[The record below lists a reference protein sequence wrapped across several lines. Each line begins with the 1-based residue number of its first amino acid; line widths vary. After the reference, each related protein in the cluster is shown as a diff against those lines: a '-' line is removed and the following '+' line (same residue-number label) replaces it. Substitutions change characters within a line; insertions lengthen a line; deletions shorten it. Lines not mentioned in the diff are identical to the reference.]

1 MAYPGQVRNVT
12 LKHFRVLSAV
22 TKMGS
27 MAGAA
32 RRLNVTPPA
41 ITVQVQQLEQ
51 SVGLPLVERIGD
63 KTTPTE
69 AGEIILRTAH
79 RIEALLA
86 ECGGEIAQ
94 LKGVE
99 GGSVSVGVVSTAKY
113 FAPKALAAFR
123 QRHPGVDVRLAVGNR
138 QETIRAL
145 RDLELDLVIM
155 GRPPENLDVDAAV
168 LGDHPHIIVAPAG
181 HPLAGAKLTIADLAK
196 ETFFVRESGSGT
208 RLLMERLFEQADF
221 DPVVGMEIG
230 SNETIKQA
238 VIAGLGI
245 AFISAHTVAVE
256 VADGRLAMLDVAGL
270 PIVREWH
277 AVRLRDKAVMPAG
290 EAIWTFLSTEGQQF
304 LPQSASCPKKSL

>member
-1 MAYPGQVRNVT
+1 MRNVT
-12 LKHFRVLSAV
+12 LKHFRVLAAV

-69 AGEIILRTAH
+69 AGEIVLRTAH

-86 ECGGEIAQ
+86 ECGQEIAQ
-94 LKGVE
+94 LKGVQ
-99 GGSVSVGVVSTAKY
+99 GGNVSAGVVSTAKY

-145 RDLELDLVIM
+145 RDLELDLAIM
-155 GRPPENLDVDAAV
+155 GRPPENLDLESAI
-168 LGDHPHIIVAPAG
+168 LGDHPHIIVAAAG
-181 HPLAGAKLTIADLAK
+181 HPLSDAQLMIADLAK
-196 ETFFVRESGSGT
+196 ETFFIREPGSGT
-208 RLLMERLFEQADF
+208 RVLMERLFEQADF
-221 DPVVGMEIG
+221 DPIVGMEIG

-238 VIAGLGI
+238 VIAGLGV
-245 AFISAHTVAVE
+245 AFISAHTVAIE
-256 VADGRLAMLDVAGL
+256 IADGRLVMLNVVGL
-270 PIVREWH
+270 PMVREWFV
-277 AVRLRDKAVMPAG
+277 VRLRDKAVMPAG
-290 EAIWTFLSTEGQQF
+290 QAMWKFLSTEGQHF
-304 LPQSASCPKKSL
+304 LPKPTPGGKNGL

>member
-1 MAYPGQVRNVT
+1 
-12 LKHFRVLSAV
+12 
-22 TKMGS
+22 MGS
-27 MAGAA
+27 MAAAA

-41 ITVQVQQLEQ
+41 ITVQIQQLEQ
-51 SVGLPLVERIGD
+51 SIGLPLVERLAD

-69 AGEIILRTAH
+69 AGEIMLRTAH

-94 LKGVE
+94 LKGIE
-99 GGSVSVGVVSTAKY
+99 GGRVAVGVVSTAKY

-123 QRHPGVDVRLAVGNR
+123 QQHPGVDVRLSVGNR

-145 RDLELDLVIM
+145 RDLELDLVVM
-155 GRPPENLDVDAAV
+155 GRPPENFDVEAAV

-196 ETFFVRESGSGT
+196 ETFFVREPGSGT

-256 VADGRLAMLDVAGL
+256 IADGRLEMLDVAGL
-270 PIVREWH
+270 PMVREWH
-277 AVRLRDKAVMPAG
+277 AVRLKEKAAMPA
-290 EAIWTFLSTEGQQF
+290 AQAMWAFLSTEGQKF
-304 LPQSASCPKKSL
+304 LPQAAPCTKNSL

>member
-1 MAYPGQVRNVT
+1 
-12 LKHFRVLSAV
+12 
-22 TKMGS
+22 MGS

-51 SVGLPLVERIGD
+51 SVGLPLLERLGD

-69 AGEIILRTAH
+69 AGEIVLRTAQ

-94 LKGVE
+94 LKGIE
-99 GGSVSVGVVSTAKY
+99 GGRVSAGVVSTAKY

-123 QRHPGVDVRLAVGNR
+123 LRHPGVDVRLSVGNR

-145 RDLELDLVIM
+145 RDLELDIAVM
-155 GRPPENLDVDAAV
+155 GRPPEHLDLESV
-168 LGDHPHIIVAPAG
+168 LLGSHPHIIVAPAG
-181 HPLAGAKLTIADLAK
+181 HPLTGAKLTISDLSQ

-208 RLLMERLFEQADF
+208 RALMERLFEQADF
-221 DPVVGMEIG
+221 DPIVGMEIG

-238 VIAGLGI
+238 VIAGLGV

-256 VADGRLAMLDVAGL
+256 ITDGRLTMLDVSGL
-270 PIVREWH
+270 PMMREWY
-277 AVRLRDKAVMPAG
+277 AVRLREKAVMPAG
-290 EAIWTFLSTEGQQF
+290 QALWSFFASEGRKF
-304 LPQSASCPKKSL
+304 LPQPPAAAKTSS

>member
-1 MAYPGQVRNVT
+1 MVYLVFVRNVT

-41 ITVQVQQLEQ
+41 ITVQIDDLSRRLGCRWWRRV
-51 SVGLPLVERIGD
+51 GD
-63 KTTPTE
+63 KTTPTG

-86 ECGGEIAQ
+86 ECGGEIAK
-94 LKGVE
+94 LAGVE
-99 GGSVSVGVVSTAKY
+99 GGAGGVGAAKY

-123 QRHPGVDVRLAVGNR
+123 QKHPGVDVRLAVGNR

-145 RDLELDLVIM
+145 RDLELDIAIM
-155 GRPPENLDVDAAV
+155 GRPPENIDLESVS
-168 LGDHPHIIVAPAG
+168 LGIHPHIIVAPTG
-181 HPLAGAKLTIADLAK
+181 HPLTGAKLTIADLAK
-196 ETFFVRESGSGT
+196 ETFFVREPGSGT
-208 RLLMERLFEQADF
+208 RLLMERMFEQADF
-221 DPVVGMEIG
+221 DPIVGMEIG

-245 AFISAHTVAVE
+245 AFISAHTVAIE
-256 VADGRLAMLDVAGL
+256 IADGRLVMLDVAGL
-270 PIVREWH
+270 PMMREWF
-277 AVRLRDKAVMPAG
+277 AVRMREKAVMPAG
-290 EAIWTFLSTEGQQF
+290 QALSVRP
-304 LPQSASCPKKSL
+304 LDRRA

>member
-1 MAYPGQVRNVT
+1 MVYLVSVRNVT

-41 ITVQVQQLEQ
+41 ITVQIQQLEQ
-51 SVGLPLVERIGD
+51 AVGLPLVERIGD

-94 LKGVE
+94 LKGIE
-99 GGSVSVGVVSTAKY
+99 GGAVSAGVVSTAKY

-123 QRHPGVDVRLAVGNR
+123 QKHPGVDVRLAVGNR

-145 RDLELDLVIM
+145 RDLELDIAIM
-155 GRPPENLDVDAAV
+155 GRPPENIDLESVS
-168 LGDHPHIIVAPAG
+168 LGIHPHIIVAPAG
-181 HPLAGAKLTIADLAK
+181 HPLTGAKLTISDLAK
-196 ETFFVRESGSGT
+196 ETFFVREPGSGT
-208 RLLMERLFEQADF
+208 RLLMERMFEQADF
-221 DPVVGMEIG
+221 DPIVGMEIG

-238 VIAGLGI
+238 VIAGLGV
-245 AFISAHTVAVE
+245 AFISAHTVAIE
-256 VADGRLAMLDVAGL
+256 IADGRLVMLDVAGL
-270 PIVREWH
+270 PMMREWF
-277 AVRLRDKAVMPAG
+277 AVRMREKAVMPAG
-290 EAIWTFLSTEGQQF
+290 QALWAFLSTDGHKF
-304 LPQSASCPKKSL
+304 LPQAAPFPKNSP

>member
-1 MAYPGQVRNVT
+1 MAYLGHVRNVT
-12 LKHFRVLSAV
+12 LKHLRVLSAV

-41 ITVQVQQLEQ
+41 ITVQIQQLEQ

-69 AGEIILRTAH
+69 AGQIMLRTAH

-86 ECGGEIAQ
+86 ECAGEIAQ

-99 GGSVSVGVVSTAKY
+99 GGRVSVGVVSTAKY

-123 QRHPGVDVRLAVGNR
+123 QKHPGVDVRLAVGNR

-145 RDLELDLVIM
+145 RDLELDLAIM
-155 GRPPENLDVDAAV
+155 GRPPENLDLESTV
-168 LGDHPHIIVAPAG
+168 LGGHPHIIVAPAG
-181 HPLAGAKLTIADLAK
+181 HALTGRKLTIADLAQ

-208 RLLMERLFEQADF
+208 RLLMERMFEQAGF
-221 DPVVGMEIG
+221 NPIVGMEIG

-245 AFISAHTVAVE
+245 AFISAHTVAIE
-256 VADGRLAMLDVAGL
+256 IADGRLTMLDVAGL
-270 PIVREWH
+270 PIVRDWF
-277 AVRLRDKAVMPAG
+277 AVRLSDKAVMPAG
-290 EAIWTFLSTEGQQF
+290 QAMWSFLSAEGKEF
-304 LPQSASCPKKSL
+304 LPQPATCAETSL

>member
-1 MAYPGQVRNVT
+1 MRNVT

-41 ITVQVQQLEQ
+41 ITVQIQQLEQ

-86 ECGGEIAQ
+86 ECAGEIAQ
-94 LKGVE
+94 LKGIE
-99 GGSVSVGVVSTAKY
+99 GGRVEVGVVSTAKY
-113 FAPKALAAFR
+113 FAPKALSTFR
-123 QRHPGVDVRLAVGNR
+123 HRHPGVDVRLSVGNR

-155 GRPPENLDVDAAV
+155 GRPPENLDLEAGV

-181 HPLAGAKLTIADLAK
+181 HSLAGSKLTIADLAS
-196 ETFFVRESGSGT
+196 ETFFVREPGSGT
-208 RLLMERLFEQADF
+208 RLQMERLFEQADF
-221 DPVVGMEIG
+221 DPIVGMEIG

-245 AFISAHTVAVE
+245 AFISAHTVAYE
-256 VADGRLAMLDVAGL
+256 IGDGRLIMLDVEGL
-270 PIVREWH
+270 PMVREWYV
-277 AVRLRDKAVMPAG
+277 VRLRDKAVMPASQ
-290 EAIWTFLSTEGQQF
+290 AMWTFLSKEGQQF
-304 LPQSASCPKKSL
+304 LPQPVSSPRKSL

>member
-1 MAYPGQVRNVT
+1 MGYLVSVRNVT

-41 ITVQVQQLEQ
+41 ITVQIQQLEQ
-51 SVGLPLVERIGD
+51 AVGLPLVERIGD

-94 LKGVE
+94 LKGID
-99 GGSVSVGVVSTAKY
+99 GGAVSVGVVSTAKY
-113 FAPKALAAFR
+113 FAPKALAVFR

-145 RDLELDLVIM
+145 RDLELDLAIM
-155 GRPPENLDVDAAV
+155 GRPPENIDLESVS
-168 LGDHPHIIVAPAG
+168 LGIHPHVIVAPAG
-181 HPLAGAKLTIADLAK
+181 HPLTGAKLTITDLSK
-196 ETFFVRESGSGT
+196 ETFFVREPGSGT

-221 DPVVGMEIG
+221 DPIVGMEIG

-238 VIAGLGI
+238 VIAGLGV

-256 VADGRLAMLDVAGL
+256 IADGRLVMLDVAGL
-270 PIVREWH
+270 PIMREWY
-277 AVRLRDKAVMPAG
+277 AVRIREKAVMPAG
-290 EAIWTFLSTEGQQF
+290 QAMWSFLSTEGHKF
-304 LPQSASCPKKSL
+304 LPQPAPCPKNSP

>member
-1 MAYPGQVRNVT
+1 MRNVT

-41 ITVQVQQLEQ
+41 ITVQIQQLEQ
-51 SVGLPLVERIGD
+51 TVGLPLVERIVD
-63 KTTPTE
+63 KTTPTQ
-69 AGEIILRTAH
+69 AGEIILRTAQ
-79 RIEALLA
+79 RIEAVLA
-86 ECGGEIAQ
+86 ECAGEIAQ

-99 GGSVSVGVVSTAKY
+99 GGRVSVGVVSTAKY

-123 QRHPGVDVRLAVGNR
+123 QKHPGVDVRLAVGNR

-145 RDLELDLVIM
+145 RDLELDLAIM
-155 GRPPENLDVDAAV
+155 GRPPENLDLQSIL
-168 LGDHPHIIVAPAG
+168 LGDHPHIIIAPAE
-181 HPLAGAKLTIADLAK
+181 HPLAGRPLKIADLSK
-196 ETFFVRESGSGT
+196 ETFFVREPGSGT

-221 DPVVGMEIG
+221 EPVVGMEIG

-238 VIAGLGI
+238 VIAGLGV

-256 VADGRLAMLDVAGL
+256 LADGRLEALDVEGL
-270 PIVREWH
+270 PMMRQWF
-277 AVRLRDKAVMPAG
+277 AVRVSDKAAMPAG
-290 EAIWTFLSTEGQQF
+290 QAIWSFLSAEGKTF
-304 LPQSASCPKKSL
+304 LPQPMASGKNSL

>member
-1 MAYPGQVRNVT
+1 
-12 LKHFRVLSAV
+12 
-22 TKMGS
+22 MGS
-27 MAGAA
+27 MAAAA

-41 ITVQVQQLEQ
+41 ITVQIQQLEQ

-69 AGEIILRTAH
+69 AGEIVLRNAH

-86 ECGGEIAQ
+86 ECGQEIGQ
-94 LKGVE
+94 LKGIQ

-123 QRHPGVDVRLAVGNR
+123 QMHTGVDVRLAVGNR

-145 RDLELDLVIM
+145 RDLELDLAIM
-155 GRPPENLDVDAAV
+155 GRPPDNLDLESAV
-168 LGDHPHIIVAPAG
+168 LGDHPHIIVAANG
-181 HPLAGAKLTIADLAK
+181 HSLAKSKLTIADLEK
-196 ETFFVRESGSGT
+196 ETFFIRESGSGT
-208 RLLMERLFEQADF
+208 RILMERLFEQAGF
-221 DPVVGMEIG
+221 DPIVGMEIG

-256 VADGRLAMLDVAGL
+256 IADGRLTMLDVSGL
-270 PIVREWH
+270 PMIREWH
-277 AVRLRDKAVMPAG
+277 MVRVREKAVMPACQ
-290 EAIWTFLSTEGQQF
+290 AMWAFLCSEGRQF
-304 LPQSASCPKKSL
+304 LPQPIAGPKNAL

>member
-1 MAYPGQVRNVT
+1 MVYLVSVRNVT
-12 LKHFRVLSAV
+12 LKHFRVLAAV

-51 SVGLPLVERIGD
+51 AVGLPLVERTGD

-94 LKGVE
+94 LKGIE
-99 GGSVSVGVVSTAKY
+99 GGAVSAGVVSTAKY
-113 FAPKALAAFR
+113 FAPRALAAFR
-123 QRHPGVDVRLAVGNR
+123 QRHPGVEVRLAVGNR

-145 RDLELDLVIM
+145 RDLELDLAIM
-155 GRPPENLDVDAAV
+155 GRPPENIDLESVS
-168 LGDHPHIIVAPAG
+168 LGVHPHIIVAPTG
-181 HPLAGAKLTIADLAK
+181 HPLTGAKLTIADLAK
-196 ETFFVRESGSGT
+196 ETFFVREPGSGT

-221 DPVVGMEIG
+221 DPIVGMEIG

-238 VIAGLGI
+238 VIAGLGV
-245 AFISAHTVAVE
+245 AFISAHTVAIE
-256 VADGRLAMLDVAGL
+256 IADGRLVMLDVAGL
-270 PIVREWH
+270 PMMREWF
-277 AVRLRDKAVMPAG
+277 AVRMREKAVMPAG
-290 EAIWTFLSTEGQQF
+290 QAMWSFLSTEGHKF
-304 LPQSASCPKKSL
+304 LPQAAPFPKNSS

>member
-1 MAYPGQVRNVT
+1 
-12 LKHFRVLSAV
+12 
-22 TKMGS
+22 
-27 MAGAA
+27 
-32 RRLNVTPPA
+32 
-41 ITVQVQQLEQ
+41 
-51 SVGLPLVERIGD
+51 VERIGD

-94 LKGVE
+94 LKGIE
-99 GGSVSVGVVSTAKY
+99 GGQVSAGVVSTAKY
-113 FAPKALAAFR
+113 FAPKALSAFR
-123 QRHPGVDVRLAVGNR
+123 QKHPGVDVRLSVGNR

-145 RDLELDLVIM
+145 RDLELDLAIM
-155 GRPPENLDVDAAV
+155 GRPPETLDLESMV
-168 LGDHPHIIVAPAG
+168 LGDHPHIIIAPAG
-181 HPLAGAKLTIADLAK
+181 HPLAGAKLSIADLSR

-238 VIAGLGI
+238 VIAGLGV

-256 VADGRLAMLDVAGL
+256 IADGRLEMLDVTGL
-270 PIVREWH
+270 PMVREWH
-277 AVRLRDKAVMPAG
+277 VVRLRDKAVMPASQ
-290 EAIWTFLSTEGQQF
+290 AMWTFLSTEGQQF
-304 LPQSASCPKKSL
+304 LPQPVSRPKKSL

>member
-1 MAYPGQVRNVT
+1 MAYPSPVRNIT

-41 ITVQVQQLEQ
+41 ITVQIQQLEQ

-94 LKGVE
+94 LKGIE
-99 GGSVSVGVVSTAKY
+99 GGRVWAGVVSTAKY
-113 FAPKALAAFR
+113 FAPKALSAFR
-123 QRHPGVDVRLAVGNR
+123 QRHPGVDVRLSVGNR

-145 RDLELDLVIM
+145 RDLELDLAVM
-155 GRPPENLDVDAAV
+155 GRPPENLDLESIV
-168 LGDHPHIIVAPAG
+168 LGDHPHIIIAPGG
-181 HPLAGAKLTIADLAK
+181 HPLAGAKLAITDLSR
-196 ETFFVRESGSGT
+196 ETFFIREPGSGT
-208 RLLMERLFEQADF
+208 RLLMERLFEQAGF
-221 DPVVGMEIG
+221 DPIVGMEIG

-238 VIAGLGI
+238 VIAGLGV

-256 VADGRLAMLDVAGL
+256 IADGRLEMLDVVGL
-270 PIVREWH
+270 PMVREWH
-277 AVRLRDKAVMPAG
+277 VVRLRDKAAMPAG
-290 EAIWTFLSTEGQQF
+290 QAMWSFLSTEGQQF
-304 LPQSASCPKKSL
+304 LPQPVSSPKKSR

>member
-1 MAYPGQVRNVT
+1 MRNVT

-51 SVGLPLVERIGD
+51 TIGLPLVERIGD
-63 KTTPTE
+63 KTTPTQ
-69 AGEIILRTAH
+69 AGEIILRTAQ
-79 RIEALLA
+79 RIEAMLA
-86 ECGGEIAQ
+86 ECAGELAQ

-99 GGSVSVGVVSTAKY
+99 GGRVSVGVVSTAKY

-123 QRHPGVDVRLAVGNR
+123 QRHPGVDVRLSVANR

-145 RDLELDLVIM
+145 RDLELEMAIM
-155 GRPPENLDVDAAV
+155 GRPPENLELESAV
-168 LGDHPHIIVAPAG
+168 LGDHPHVIVAPSD
-181 HPLAGAKLTIADLAK
+181 HPLAGQPLSIADLTK
-196 ETFFVRESGSGT
+196 ETFFVREPGSGT
-208 RLLMERLFEQADF
+208 RLLMERLFEQTDF
-221 DPVVGMEIG
+221 EPIVGMEIG

-256 VADGRLAMLDVAGL
+256 IADGRLTMLDVAGL
-270 PIVREWH
+270 PMMRQWY
-277 AVRLRDKAVMPAG
+277 AVRLSDKAIMPAG
-290 EAIWTFLSTEGQQF
+290 QAMWTFLAAEGQKF
-304 LPQSASCPKKSL
+304 LPQTVPSG

>member
-1 MAYPGQVRNVT
+1 MVYSNGVRNVT

-51 SVGLPLVERIGD
+51 TIGLPLVERIGD
-63 KTTPTE
+63 KTTPTQ
-69 AGEIILRTAH
+69 AGEILLRTAQ
-79 RIEALLA
+79 RIEAMLA
-86 ECGGEIAQ
+86 ECAGELAQ

-99 GGSVSVGVVSTAKY
+99 GGRVSVGVVSTAKY

-123 QRHPGVDVRLAVGNR
+123 QKHPGVDVRLSVANR

-145 RDLELDLVIM
+145 RDLELEMAIM
-155 GRPPENLDVDAAV
+155 GRPPENLELESAV
-168 LGDHPHIIVAPAG
+168 LGDHPHVIVAPAD
-181 HPLAGAKLTIADLAK
+181 HPLAGQPLSIADLTK
-196 ETFFVRESGSGT
+196 ETFFVREPGSGT
-208 RLLMERLFEQADF
+208 RLLMERLFEQTDF
-221 DPVVGMEIG
+221 EPVVGMEIG

-256 VADGRLAMLDVAGL
+256 IADGRLTMLDVEGL
-270 PIVREWH
+270 PMMRQWY
-277 AVRLRDKAVMPAG
+277 AVRLADKAVMPAG
-290 EAIWTFLSTEGQQF
+290 QAMWSFLAAEGHKF
-304 LPQSASCPKKSL
+304 LPQTASCAKNSL